1 MALFEDVFVGWGSGA
16 LVGVGAVVAAPIVLP
31 RVGALL
37 RPVAKGLIKGYFAV
51 TDAVGIGFVIH
62 GMKCR
67 AKPSAPPVGV
77 LAIDSTRFFPGR
89 PGLSAEQAPQGK
101 RGWLAKTLLNV

>member
-51 TDAVGIGFVIH
+51 TDAVRGGVAET
-62 GMKCR
+62 KQAVVSR
-67 AKPSAPPVGV
+67 AAQ
-77 LAIDSTRFFPGR
+77 AQATRHPR
-89 PGLSAEQAPQGK
+89 SQANRQAQTK
-101 RGWLAKTLLNV
+101 HTRKHARRQVRARARAA